1 MQIKNLTMSFGTQE
15 LFNNINLHISDE
27 EKVGIVGVNGAGKST
42 FLKIIMG
49 QIEPDYGK
57 IVLKNGARVGYLPQV
72 LDDEVPTS
80 DITVFDF
87 LLNGRPIDELN
98 EKLQIVYEKIATADE
113 SELNKLYKEMEKLN
127 QKLEYWESYSAESTL
142 LKIID
147 GMNISDKLLEQKLST
162 LSGGQKSKVAFAK
175 LLYSKPEFI
184 LLDEPTNHLDKETKE
199 YVINFIKS
207 YKGGVF
213 VISHDNDF
221 LNEITTKILFLD
233 KRLKTFELFDGNYD
247 HFKKLNA
254 EHEIAIQKEAEKQNK
269 EEEKLRTLINKYA
282 NVSGKRKKLAQDRE
296 KKLEKLLKAKIDLG
310 PEIKQAKIEMPMK
323 RESTNT
329 PLTVKN
335 LCFRYNKNSKNN
347 IIDNLSFSLSKGEKF
362 LIVGENGVGK
372 STLLKLIIGQLEADK
387 GEIILGTRTDLG
399 YYAQEHE
406 LLDNEKDILEN
417 FHNSD
422 ISTKV
427 LRNVLGRFLF
437 YGDDVY
443 KKVSVLSPGE
453 RSRVALAKLSLEG
466 ANLLIL
472 DEPTNHL
479 DPETQAIIADTFKTF
494 KGTMLV
500 VSHNPEFV
508 DNLGIERTLIL
519 PDGKIDYYDR
529 NIVEHYHDLNTKDD
543 VKKVIFRK

>member
-1 MQIKNLTMSFGTQE
+1 MMQIKNLTMSFGTQE

-57 IVLKNGARVGYLPQV
+57 IVLKNGSRVGYLPQV

-98 EKLQIVYEKIATADE
+98 EKLQMVYEKIATADE

-213 VISHDNDF
+213 VISHDTDF

-269 EEEKLRTLINKYA
+269 EEVKLRTLINKYA

-296 KKLEKLLKAKIDLG
+296 KKLKKLLKDKIDLG

-422 ISTKV
+422 ISTKA

-543 VKKVIFRK
+543 VKKSNF